1 MFATVSGLITKGR
14 DRNAAVHRPQKWLCS
29 AGLFGV
35 KQGVAAAHAEVRKQ
49 HTPII
54 KVDQEV
60 FGTPTDVLIRVAEA
74 DDAVSTE
81 RDLSAVDAMR
91 QDLEGEF
98 EIRRVEIVGPQ
109 VSQNLFP
116 NLGQVLHGAIA
127 FHGGPGL

>member
-1 MFATVSGLITKGR
+1 MFATVPGLITKGR

-60 FGTPTDVLIRVAEA
+60 FGTPTDV
-74 DDAVSTE
+74 DD
-81 RDLSAVDAMR
+81 
-91 QDLEGEF
+91 
-98 EIRRVEIVGPQ
+98 
-109 VSQNLFP
+109 
-116 NLGQVLHGAIA
+116 
-127 FHGGPGL
+127 GGPREGCQIFRKRVSKAFAANQDVVEGSVQHPSHQPLPDGFYLGKLGHVHAPCLRTTKRRWLSS